1 MINGFL
7 KKAHF
12 NTYEVFSFN
21 SCDVRKRDK
30 LANESSAQN
39 MPVIKDSTTV
49 QIIDSSY
56 NFGKIT
62 DGEIVAYNFRFKN
75 TGSKP
80 LIIVNTAASCG
91 CTVPEKP
98 DQPVLPGETGF
109 IKVKFDSHNR
119 VGQAH
124 KTIAVTSNANPPF
137 TDRNDTCF
145 LLFYDTPPNQKGK
158 RAKKLYQ

>member
-1 MINGFL
+1 MMKFSAFL
-7 KKAHF
+7 F
-12 NTYEVFSFN
+12 FIVLLLGTN

-30 LANESSAQN
+30 IATGPAAVN
-39 MPVIKDSTTV
+39 MPLIKDSTTV

-56 NFGKIT
+56 NFGKVT
-62 DGEIVAYNFRFKN
+62 DGEIVEYNFRFKN
-75 TGSKP
+75 TGTHP

-98 DQPVLPGETGF
+98 DQPVLPGETGC

-137 TDRNDTCF
+137 TDLVLTGEVVAAN
-145 LLFYDTPPNQKGK
+145 P
-158 RAKKLYQ
+158 

>member
-1 MINGFL
+1 MKQLVIFFCIMVT
-7 KKAHF
+7 A
-12 NTYEVFSFN
+12 FSLS

-30 LANESSAQN
+30 IANEPSAQN
-39 MPVIKDSTTV
+39 MPIIKDSTTV
-49 QIIDSSY
+49 QVIDSSY

-62 DGEIVAYNFRFKN
+62 DGEIVEYNFRFKN

-124 KTIAVTSNANPPF
+124 KTIAVTSNANPAF
-137 TDRNDTCF
+137 TDLVLTGEVVAAN
-145 LLFYDTPPNQKGK
+145 
-158 RAKKLYQ
+158 

>member
-1 MINGFL
+1 MKYLVTSICIVVT
-7 KKAHF
+7 A
-12 NTYEVFSFN
+12 FSFN

-137 TDRNDTCF
+137 TDLVLTGEVVAAN
-145 LLFYDTPPNQKGK
+145 
-158 RAKKLYQ
+158 KK